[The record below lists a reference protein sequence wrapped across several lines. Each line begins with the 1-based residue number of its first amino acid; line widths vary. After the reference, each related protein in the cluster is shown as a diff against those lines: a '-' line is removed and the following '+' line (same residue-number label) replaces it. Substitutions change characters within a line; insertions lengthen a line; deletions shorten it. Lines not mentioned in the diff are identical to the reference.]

1 MGKTAEDLRH
11 DLEQQR
17 ESLGRDLV
25 AIGDRVSPGR
35 MVERRR
41 LAVRQSFGRARDAVM
56 GAKDTAADTTQHA
69 ASSAQSAVGSA
80 ASAVGDAV
88 TSAPQAIQSQTQG
101 NPLAAGLIAFGVGAL
116 AGSLLPTTRREE
128 QAVAQVQP
136 ALESAA
142 SELAEGAQSVADVSQ
157 GPRRRGRR
165 APQGGSHG
173 RSRDGEGRRPG
184 RGADGAGRGS
194 RRPAALGTS
203 ERRVGPGSALTRCPE
218 APTARTPAPPPPE
231 DPNRFGDGEPAPLD
245 EAPEGRTPSDPNET
259 SDASL
264 PPGAA

>member
-1 MGKTAEDLRH
+1 MGKTAEDLRR
-11 DLEQQR
+11 DLEEQR
-17 ESLGRDLV
+17 DSLGRDLV

-101 NPLAAGLIAFGVGAL
+101 NPLAAGLVAFGVGAL

-142 SELAEGAQSVADVSQ
+142 SELAEGAQSVVAVSE
-157 GPRRRGRR
+157 GPGRQGRR

-173 RSRDGEGRRPG
+173 RGRDGQGRRPG
-184 RGADGAGRGS
+184 RCADGAGRGS
-194 RRPAALGTS
+194 RRAHRPRHPRARGGT
-203 ERRVGPGSALTRCPE
+203 RPGP
-218 APTARTPAPPPPE
+218 
-231 DPNRFGDGEPAPLD
+231 D
-245 EAPEGRTPSDPNET
+245 
-259 SDASL
+259 
-264 PPGAA
+264 

>member
-1 MGKTAEDLRH
+1 MGKTAEDLRL

-17 ESLGRDLV
+17 ESIGRDLD

-56 GAKDTAADTTQHA
+56 GARDAATSTTGHA
-69 ASSAQSAVGSA
+69 TSSAQAAVGNA
-80 ASAVGDAV
+80 ASTVGDVV
-88 TSAPQAIQSQTQG
+88 TSAPHAIQSQTQG

-142 SELAEGAQSVADVSQ
+142 GELAGGAQSVAAAAKEHAAEGAEHLKDTAKDAAQSVKSEAQ
-157 GPRRRGRR
+157 G
-165 APQGGSHG
+165 ATQSMQAQAGGSP
-173 RSRDGEGRRPG
+173 S
-184 RGADGAGRGS
+184 
-194 RRPAALGTS
+194 
-203 ERRVGPGSALTRCPE
+203 
-218 APTARTPAPPPPE
+218 PE
-231 DPNRFGDGEPAPLD
+231 DPNRFGDGGFAPLD
-245 EAPEGRTPSDPNET
+245 EAPDGRTPSDPNDPSEG
-259 SDASL
+259 SL
-264 PPGAA
+264 PPRAG

>member
-1 MGKTAEDLRH
+1 MGKTAEDLRR
-11 DLEQQR
+11 DLEEQR
-17 ESLGRDLV
+17 DSLGRDLV

-56 GAKDTAADTTQHA
+56 GAKDTASDTTQHA

-88 TSAPQAIQSQTQG
+88 TSAPAGHPVTDAG
-101 NPLAAGLIAFGVGAL
+101 EPLAAGLVAFGVGAL

-142 SELAEGAQSVADVSQ
+142 E
-157 GPRRRGRR
+157 R
-165 APQGGSHG
+165 AG
-173 RSRDGEGRRPG
+173 
-184 RGADGAGRGS
+184 
-194 RRPAALGTS
+194 
-203 ERRVGPGSALTRCPE
+203 
-218 APTARTPAPPPPE
+218 
-231 DPNRFGDGEPAPLD
+231 
-245 EAPEGRTPSDPNET
+245 
-259 SDASL
+259 
-264 PPGAA
+264 